1 MAGRRGQ
8 GEGGRGDARS
18 YPEAKLSWPL
28 RMRLLASMS
37 TGRFPHRLGSS
48 DFSDKRDFQLP
59 RLADLGPRLESFV
72 HYPFHVFKHA
82 ATVGFPAQVRRVV
95 GCIMPHRHPSIR
107 VASNPK
113 TSCRGAA
120 SHGSRQ
126 PPTNRRER
134 RVQASTVAM
143 SSVRTPGVPPARKPR
158 ATPCPRARLDGGGS
172 MKMMSM
178 VPDQALARIVV
189 EEGIRQYF
197 AARRE
202 RVEPFV
208 DRHFSLRGSLRL
220 HRAALGW
227 DLGRAP
233 LNLVL
238 AGPQFGLHAVGR
250 AAKRAGATRLAASME
265 SRNITLRTRVARDI
279 EWAIATELL
288 ELPWRQDDRVATRDA
303 LAETIL
309 AEPRLT
315 EALHPVLAAIGERA
329 AEPAYRQRLQETLG
343 RYAGTRDAAAEIT
356 TSLLTLGA
364 GAIALKQLTPGVV
377 TLGPA
382 LAGMLAQQVAIASF
396 PLGAGLGGVLV

>member
-1 MAGRRGQ
+1 
-8 GEGGRGDARS
+8 
-18 YPEAKLSWPL
+18 
-28 RMRLLASMS
+28 
-37 TGRFPHRLGSS
+37 
-48 DFSDKRDFQLP
+48 
-59 RLADLGPRLESFV
+59 
-72 HYPFHVFKHA
+72 
-82 ATVGFPAQVRRVV
+82 
-95 GCIMPHRHPSIR
+95 
-107 VASNPK
+107 
-113 TSCRGAA
+113 
-120 SHGSRQ
+120 
-126 PPTNRRER
+126 
-134 RVQASTVAM
+134 
-143 SSVRTPGVPPARKPR
+143 
-158 ATPCPRARLDGGGS
+158 
-172 MKMMSM
+172 M
-178 VPDQALARIVV
+178 VPDQALARMVV

-202 RVEPFV
+202 RIEPFV
-208 DRHFSLRGSLRL
+208 DRHFSLPGSLRL

-227 DLGRAP
+227 DLVRAP

-238 AGPQFGLHAVGR
+238 AGPQFGLHAFGR

-288 ELPWRQDDRVATRDA
+288 ELPWRQDDRVAMRDA

-309 AEPRLT
+309 AQPRLT

-396 PLGAGLGGVLV
+396 PLGARLGGVWYSLFPAAPSLGLVAGLTGGVALAASALTAFAGVVADPVQRRLGLHRKRLLRLIDSLERQSFDPASPAFAARDHYVARLVDLFDLLGAAHRLAH